1 MRILGHGIDIVE
13 NARIA
18 GLIDAHGE
26 QFLDRCFTPAE
37 RAYAESTRRRRVER
51 YAVRFAAK
59 EAVLKALGTGWRD
72 GIGWRDVEVLRLPS
86 GEPRLLLA
94 GHAER
99 FAQSRGVDEWR
110 TSLSHTDHY
119 AVASAIAIAFGPAS
133 GAANDVAEPERLL
146 RRSMA
151 RG

>member
-26 QFLDRCFTPAE
+26 RFLERCFTPAE
-37 RAYAESTRRRRVER
+37 RAYADSTRRRRVER

-59 EAVLKALGTGWRD
+59 EAVLKAIGTGWRD
-72 GIGWRDVEVLRLPS
+72 GIGWRDVEVLRLAS
-86 GEPRLLLA
+86 GEPRVLLA
-94 GHAER
+94 GEAAR
-99 FAQSRGVDEWR
+99 FAESLGVARWC

-119 AVASAIAIAFGPAS
+119 AVASVIAFG
-133 GAANDVAEPERLL
+133 AEPHPAADAV
-146 RRSMA
+146 RRRPS
-151 RG
+151 